1 MLNQKDELRKI
12 QSLKGLEEKS
22 KIDLQMRIWENAE
35 EMSWSNMKIIE
46 KEALDKQLVQHE
58 EVKKIDWD
66 MKNIEQRWQWDIFD
80 SQQEEFEI
88 AW

>member
-1 MLNQKDELRKI
+1 MNQKDELRKI